1 MHRDRRGW
9 RNERENEKEKE
20 MVQAE
25 RKSKRQKKRHPDT
38 KRHSENSIRDV
49 MISEKSKVQI
59 LH

>member
-1 MHRDRRGW
+1 
-9 RNERENEKEKE
+9 

-38 KRHSENSIRDV
+38 KRHSENGIRDV